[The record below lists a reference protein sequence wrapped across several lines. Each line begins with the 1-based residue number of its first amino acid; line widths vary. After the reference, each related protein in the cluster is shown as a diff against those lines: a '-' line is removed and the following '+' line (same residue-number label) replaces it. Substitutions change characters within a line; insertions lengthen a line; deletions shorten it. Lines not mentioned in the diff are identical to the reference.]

1 MRYSYFFYLYDFIK
15 RMNHLDKLNLQKM
28 ISANDVE
35 DCTQDIRDKKHSVLI
50 KQDIKTMLFL
60 KNKHSNLMK
69 ENPSEFENICINEC
83 QFLFNNY
90 TDIFN
95 KIRKDELDL
104 NLFNKFLNILKRIED
119 GELDQHSGSY
129 QVGNILK
136 EIYIDSAL
144 RKSKHLD
151 ETNQNEGSGQSQPQE
166 IKNISWNQWKMAKQ

>member
-1 MRYSYFFYLYDFIK
+1 
-15 RMNHLDKLNLQKM
+15 MNNLDKLNLQKM

-50 KQDIKTMLFL
+50 KHEVKTMLFL
-60 KNKHSNLMK
+60 KNKHSNLVK
-69 ENPSEFENICINEC
+69 ENPVEFETICIAEC

-104 NLFNKFLNILKRIED
+104 QLFNKFLNILKLIED
-119 GELDQHSGSY
+119 GELDQHTGSY

-151 ETNQNEGSGQSQPQE
+151 ESSQSQGE
-166 IKNISWNQWKMAKQ
+166 IEHHEVKNISWNQWKFTNQ

>member
-1 MRYSYFFYLYDFIK
+1 
-15 RMNHLDKLNLQKM
+15 MNNLDKLNLQKM

-50 KQDIKTMLFL
+50 KHDVKAMLFL
-60 KNKHSNLMK
+60 KNKYSNLVK
-69 ENPSEFENICINEC
+69 ENPIEFETICINEC
-83 QFLFNNY
+83 QFLFNTY

-104 NLFNKFLNILKRIED
+104 QLFNKFLNILKLIED

-151 ETNQNEGSGQSQPQE
+151 ESNQTQGEIEQPE
-166 IKNISWNQWKMAKQ
+166 VKNISWNQWKFTNQ

>member
-1 MRYSYFFYLYDFIK
+1 
-15 RMNHLDKLNLQKM
+15 MNNLDKLNLQKM
-28 ISANDVE
+28 ISANNVE
-35 DCTQDIRDKKHSVLI
+35 DCTQDIRDKKHSGLI
-50 KQDIKTMLFL
+50 KQDVKTMLFL
-60 KNKHSNLMK
+60 KNKHSNLIK

-104 NLFNKFLNILKRIED
+104 QLFNKFLNILKLIED

-151 ETNQNEGSGQSQPQE
+151 EANQGSETNTSRQE
-166 IKNISWNQWKMAKQ
+166 VKNISWSQWKITKQ